1 MPAAIWNLLAN
12 APAELLPVQLIAGL
26 VVAVGICRVAAL
38 LLRLVPQD
46 EANRLFYRV
55 LRTVVIAI
63 AALLALTT
71 LGATVILYVLGA
83 FVSAP
88 PAPS

>member
-26 VVAVGICRVAAL
+26 VVEVGISRVAAL

-63 AALLALTT
+63 AALLAVTT

-83 FVSAP
+83 FVSAA